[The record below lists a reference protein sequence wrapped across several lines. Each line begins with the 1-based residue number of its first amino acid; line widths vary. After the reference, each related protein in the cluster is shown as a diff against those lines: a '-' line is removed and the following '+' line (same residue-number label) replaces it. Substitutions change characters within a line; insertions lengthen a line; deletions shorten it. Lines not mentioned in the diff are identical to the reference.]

1 MNLKPSSPSNLE
13 PSQYRLPGQPNST
26 KPGRLV
32 AGQRINP
39 LTGETEPRAFP
50 KTYGCDGGVDYGDFY
65 TLRSGTAAYYDKTIE
80 SGTVFLSGPRSGC
93 TNSVIPSGGLLNV
106 PYYYDGCTCSYPLPI
121 AMSLVAMPQ
130 SHEQWSSWGES
141 KIEPNRIQRIGINF
155 GAPGDRMTHDGTLWL
170 DYPSVGGPSPDVD
183 IEATTSTHYLYR
195 HSVWMQNAGA
205 WPWVSASMAE
215 GLERFVIKDLKPGKY
230 LVRLYFAEPEALGP
244 KHRLQDIKLQGRNV
258 VHDFDVADEADGVMR
273 GIVKEFS
280 SIEVKNDLTLE
291 LSAAIGKT
299 IISGIELIRQ
309 D

>member
-1 MNLKPSSPSNLE
+1 MQISLWFGAWAHCQGQRNIREIFRPAKTSWYGFRWVCCGLTTHWLTSNDHHSQFSTGDTMISRPKNWHVPRYELSNKIDYPLLPPVLSDIYTGRVLDDSERRDLRMNLEPSSPSNLE
-13 PSQYRLPGQPNST
+13 PSQYRLPGQPSST

-106 PYYYDGCTCSYPLPI
+106 PYYYDGCTCSYPLPT

-141 KIEPNRIQRIGINF
+141 KIEPH
-155 GAPGDRMTHDGTLWL
+155 HD
-170 DYPSVGGPSPDVD
+170 
-183 IEATTSTHYLYR
+183 
-195 HSVWMQNAGA
+195 
-205 WPWVSASMAE
+205 SAHW
-215 GLERFVIKDLKPGKY
+215 D
-230 LVRLYFAEPEALGP
+230 
-244 KHRLQDIKLQGRNV
+244 
-258 VHDFDVADEADGVMR
+258 
-273 GIVKEFS
+273 
-280 SIEVKNDLTLE
+280 
-291 LSAAIGKT
+291 
-299 IISGIELIRQ
+299 
-309 D
+309 